1 MFSDALSLRLLL
13 TDEDLSFQVMTSPML
28 RLGNEDTGPPWLR
41 PLLKASFFVPCQF
54 HGDSNKSECNLYC
67 LDCMGNA
74 LCSYC
79 LPGHKDHDVVQVLSL
94 ALCLYSH
101 GKRISI
107 ESVGN
112 SCVDSEVFVSQC
124 DQSVGGVQI
133 HRHLLHPNLH
143 YQQRQDSVPQREAA
157 VEARK
162 GSHQRLRNLQPQPLG
177 FLPVLLHWLQ
187 GWMLPL
193 PLPNRFT
200 PLIQIDLNVY
210 RPLYIVVVVFSAR
223 RYEDGPRAHL
233 HPPPQASPRA
243 DAWL

>member
-1 MFSDALSLRLLL
+1 MGIPTRASVTCTAWIAWGMRSAPTASRATRITTSFRFFLLL
-13 TDEDLSFQVMTSPML
+13 S
-28 RLGNEDTGPPWLR
+28 
-41 PLLKASFFVPCQF
+41 
-54 HGDSNKSECNLYC
+54 
-67 LDCMGNA
+67 
-74 LCSYC
+74 
-79 LPGHKDHDVVQVLSL
+79 
-94 ALCLYSH
+94 CLYSH
-101 GKRISI
+101 GKRIAI

-157 VEARK
+157 AKARK
-162 GSHQRLRNLQPQPLG
+162 GSRQRLRNLQPQPLG

-187 GWMLPL
+187 GWLLPP

-200 PLIQIDLNVY
+200 PLSQIDLNVY
-210 RPLYIVVVVFSAR
+210 RPLYIVVVVVFSAR